1 VSSQERN
8 YRNCLFVLL
17 AGVFVTFSPRAQEI
31 WLSPQAAPLNTPLH
45 RADDLMDMFEV
56 DAPWKEAASHVTVF
70 QLPASYVGHAPQDEI
85 DNIVA
90 DLNRRHIPL
99 ALEVGVMNVGPKS
112 TNPPC
117 GGFGQVE
124 GYGTPEWAKSI
135 AQKIK
140 KAGGIIQFVAM
151 DEPLFYGHYFKG
163 RPGRQPGCQSS
174 IDIVVGLVEAPLN
187 VFIAEYPNI
196 IIGDIE
202 PTNIAERPGWKDDIS
217 TWVSG
222 FRKTMGRPL
231 AFMHLDIPFNH
242 PREESFAVDFYRY
255 VESLKR
261 QQVIGAIG
269 IIYNGTPSDAS
280 DESWTQDAREHIHII
295 EDKNGLHPDHVLIE
309 SWTEYPKHALPDS
322 SPSTLTGLVNFY
334 ARRIK

>member
-1 VSSQERN
+1 MSASA
-8 YRNCLFVLL
+8 LL
-17 AGVFVTFSPRAQEI
+17 IYSAQAQDI
-31 WLSPQAAPLNTPLH
+31 WFAPPAAPASSRLH
-45 RADDLMDMFEV
+45 RAVDLMDLFKP
-56 DAPWKEAASHVTVF
+56 DAPWQEAASHVKVF
-70 QLPASYVGHAPQDEI
+70 KLYASYLSGAPQEEI

-196 IIGDIE
+196 
-202 PTNIAERPGWKDDIS
+202 
-217 TWVSG
+217 
-222 FRKTMGRPL
+222 
-231 AFMHLDIPFNH
+231 
-242 PREESFAVDFYRY
+242 
-255 VESLKR
+255 
-261 QQVIGAIG
+261 
-269 IIYNGTPSDAS
+269 
-280 DESWTQDAREHIHII
+280 
-295 EDKNGLHPDHVLIE
+295 
-309 SWTEYPKHALPDS
+309 
-322 SPSTLTGLVNFY
+322 
-334 ARRIK
+334 